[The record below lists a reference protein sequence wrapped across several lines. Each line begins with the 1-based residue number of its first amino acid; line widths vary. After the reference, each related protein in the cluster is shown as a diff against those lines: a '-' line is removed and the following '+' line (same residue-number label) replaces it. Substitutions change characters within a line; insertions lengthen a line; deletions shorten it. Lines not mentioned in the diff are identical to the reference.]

1 MIKIPKYLVVSGIL
15 LIFVGIL
22 TENNCDMRRLL
33 LSLLG
38 IVVSVFAANAG
49 KVTEQQA
56 LQKAQQLLGGKSV
69 VAVESHKT
77 LTRSLGDAPAFYIFN
92 ARDNEGFVI
101 VSADDR
107 TEAVLGYSYHGT
119 FSLDDTPDILR

>member
-1 MIKIPKYLVVSGIL
+1 MI
-15 LIFVGIL
+15 
-22 TENNCDMRRLL
+22 MRRLL

-38 IVVSVFAANAG
+38 VVVSIASVNAG
-49 KVTEQQA
+49 KLTAQQA
-56 LQKAQQLLGGKSV
+56 LQKAQQFLGGKSV

-92 ARDNEGFVI
+92 AKDNEGFVI

-119 FSLDDTPDILR
+119 FSLDGMPDNIRWWLSVYT